1 MRETLLFPF
10 YRCINLLQV
19 PQKFA
24 SQNHTAIGINIYTII
39 YKVYNQQGPTEEHGE
54 PCSVFIITYKG
65 NEPEKEYIYMC
76 VCAYT
81 YICVYN

>member
-1 MRETLLFPF
+1 M
-10 YRCINLLQV
+10 NQV
-19 PQKFA
+19 
-24 SQNHTAIGINIYTII
+24 SGINIYTII